1 MRLVVPA
8 PAARVLGGMDAFAYG
23 FDNPYA
29 SYKETAPENWLTDQQ
44 LGARKLRSYGM
55 ITSKKEAGI

>member
-1 MRLVVPA
+1 
-8 PAARVLGGMDAFAYG
+8 MDAFAYG

-29 SYKETAPENWLTDQQ
+29 SYKEIALENWLTDQQ
-44 LGARKLRSYGM
+44 LGVRKLRSYGM